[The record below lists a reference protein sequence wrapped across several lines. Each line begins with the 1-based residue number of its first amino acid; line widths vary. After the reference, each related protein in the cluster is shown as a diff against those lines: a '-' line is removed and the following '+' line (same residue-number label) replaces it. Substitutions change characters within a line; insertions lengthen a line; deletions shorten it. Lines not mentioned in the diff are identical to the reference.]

1 MKKIITLSFCI
12 AIGLLASIAL
22 AKTVSSEEGI
32 TAITIPSADITL
44 SFLQPGR
51 VDGIPVAEGDKVKA
65 NGLMMQQYNAAE
77 AALLAQKRV
86 DLKRLELAKER
97 GATTDL
103 EVEHAQLEVKIA
115 EIRVDNMRL
124 LSPID
129 GFVEKIDIEVGESV
143 QALAD
148 AIRIVR
154 IDPLWIDVHVPQ
166 DKAYTVKVGDTATV
180 KFPEPQKE
188 SSLGK
193 VIFVSRAA
201 DAASS
206 TLRVRI
212 EVPNKSNR
220 PAGEHAHIIFSAPKK
235 QHKQSTLL
243 NQPCRFAGYRYQKSQ
258 GPGVLLPQLPG
269 VSSWIPPRHH
279 AR

>member
-1 MKKIITLSFCI
+1 MRTAKISLCLL
-12 AIGLLASIAL
+12 AVGLLGSRAL
-22 AKTVSSEEGI
+22 AQKGVDEGI
-32 TAITIPSADITL
+32 AAITIPSADITL

-51 VDGIPVAEGDKVKA
+51 AEVVPVAEGNKVKA
-65 NGLMMQQYNAAE
+65 DTMVMQQHNAAE
-77 AALLAQKRV
+77 VALLAQKRV

-97 GATTDL
+97 GATTEL

-129 GFVEKIDIEVGESV
+129 GFVEKIDVEVGESV

-166 DKAYTVKVGDTATV
+166 DKAHTVKVGDTTIV
-180 KFPEPQKE
+180 KFPEPRAQ
-188 SSLGK
+188 SSSGK

-212 EVPNKSNR
+212 EVANESNR
-220 PAGEHAHIIFSAPKK
+220 PAGECAHIIFPASTK
-235 QHKQSTLL
+235 QPVGKDVIKT
-243 NQPCRFAGYRYQKSQ
+243 Q
-258 GPGVLLPQLPG
+258 GPKDAK
-269 VSSWIPPRHH
+269 SN
-279 AR
+279 

>member
-1 MKKIITLSFCI
+1 MKKGMILSFCVV
-12 AIGLLASIAL
+12 IGLLASIVL
-22 AKTVSSEEGI
+22 AQTRSEEGI

-51 VDGIPVAEGDKVKA
+51 IDGVPVKEGDKVKA
-65 NGLMMQQYNAAE
+65 DGLVMQQYNAAE
-77 AALLAQKRV
+77 AGLLAQKRV
-86 DLKRLELAKER
+86 DLKRLELAKQR

-129 GFVEKIDIEVGESV
+129 GFVEKVGVEVGESV

-148 AIRIVR
+148 TIRIVR

-166 DKAYTVKVGDTATV
+166 DKAYTIKVGDTAIV
-180 KFPEPQKE
+180 KFPKPQEE
-188 SSLGK
+188 SSSGK

-206 TLRVRI
+206 TVRVRI
-212 EVPNKSNR
+212 EVGNKSNR
-220 PAGEHAHIIFSAPKK
+220 PAGECAHVVF
-235 QHKQSTLL
+235 STLKDTES
-243 NQPCRFAGYRYQKSQ
+243 N
-258 GPGVLLPQLPG
+258 
-269 VSSWIPPRHH
+269 
-279 AR
+279 

>member
-1 MKKIITLSFCI
+1 MKTITILSWCVIIGFLTSV
-12 AIGLLASIAL
+12 AL
-22 AKTVSSEEGI
+22 VQAESDKGI

-51 VDGIPVAEGDKVKA
+51 IDSIPVTEGDKVKA
-65 NGLMMQQYNAAE
+65 DTLVIQQYNMAE
-77 AALLAQKRV
+77 TALLAQKRV
-86 DLKRLELAKER
+86 DLKRLELAR
-97 GATTDL
+97 QRHATTDL

-148 AIRIVR
+148 TIRIVR

-166 DKAYTVKVGDTATV
+166 DKAYTIKIGDTAIV
-180 KFPEPQKE
+180 KFPTPKKE

-193 VIFVSRAA
+193 VIFVSRTA

-206 TLRVRI
+206 TLQARI
-212 EVPNKSNR
+212 EVPNKSKR
-220 PAGEHAHIIFSAPKK
+220 PAGERTYIVFSASKKKYALKNITKPKK
-235 QHKQSTLL
+235 AKDTKL
-243 NQPCRFAGYRYQKSQ
+243 
-258 GPGVLLPQLPG
+258 
-269 VSSWIPPRHH
+269 
-279 AR
+279 

>member
-1 MKKIITLSFCI
+1 MKTVMTLSFCV
-12 AIGLLASIAL
+12 AISLLASIAF
-22 AKTVSSEEGI
+22 AQTGSEEGI

-51 VDGIPVAEGDKVKA
+51 IESIGVKEGDKVKA
-65 NGLMMQQYNAAE
+65 DTLIMQQYNAAE

-86 DLKRLELAKER
+86 DLKRLELAKQR

-115 EIRVDNMRL
+115 EIRVDNTKF

-129 GFVEKIDIEVGESV
+129 GFVEKIDVEVGESV

-148 AIRIVR
+148 TIRIVR

-166 DKAYTVKVGDTATV
+166 DKAYTVKVEDTVTV
-180 KFPEPQKE
+180 NFPKPQKKT
-188 SSLGK
+188 SSGK

-212 EVPNKSNR
+212 EVDNKSNR
-220 PAGEHAHIIFSAPKK
+220 PAGECAQIVFSTSK
-235 QHKQSTLL
+235 QPVRKNVIKAEKSKDTESKLKAKTL
-243 NQPCRFAGYRYQKSQ
+243 
-258 GPGVLLPQLPG
+258 
-269 VSSWIPPRHH
+269 
-279 AR
+279 

>member
-1 MKKIITLSFCI
+1 MLAIYPYFCYGISLIKRVTRSFLNMKTVMTLSFCV
-12 AIGLLASIAL
+12 AIGILASIAL
-22 AKTVSSEEGI
+22 AQTGLGEGI

-51 VDGIPVAEGDKVKA
+51 IDSVPVTEGDEIKA
-65 NGLMMQQYNAAE
+65 YTLVMQQYNAAE
-77 AALLAQKRV
+77 ASLLAQKRV
-86 DLKRLELAKER
+86 DLKRLERAKER

-103 EVEHAQLEVKIA
+103 EVEHAQLEVKIT

-129 GFVEKIDIEVGESV
+129 GFVEQINVEVGESV

-148 AIRIVR
+148 TIRIVR

-166 DKAYTVKVGDTATV
+166 DKAYTVKVGDTAIV
-180 KFPEPQKE
+180 KFPKPQKK
-188 SSLGK
+188 SSSGK
-193 VIFVSRAA
+193 IIFVSRAA

-220 PAGEHAHIIFSAPKK
+220 PAGECAHIVFSTPKK
-235 QHKQSTLL
+235 QYVGKDIIKAKKPENT
-243 NQPCRFAGYRYQKSQ
+243 KSN
-258 GPGVLLPQLPG
+258 
-269 VSSWIPPRHH
+269 
-279 AR
+279 

>member
-1 MKKIITLSFCI
+1 MRTAKILMCFL
-12 AIGLLASIAL
+12 AIGLLVSVAL
-22 AKTVSSEEGI
+22 AQKGAEEGI

-51 VDGIPVAEGDKVKA
+51 INNIPVTEGDKVKA
-65 NGLMMQQYNAAE
+65 DALVMQQYNAAE

-86 DLKRLELAKER
+86 DLKRLELAKQR
-97 GATTDL
+97 GATTEL

-129 GFVEKIDIEVGESV
+129 GFVEKIDVEVGESV

-166 DKAYTVKVGDTATV
+166 NKAYTVKVGDTAIV
-180 KFPEPQKE
+180 KFPKPQKD

-212 EVPNKSNR
+212 EVPNQSNR
-220 PAGEHAHIIFSAPKK
+220 PAGECASIVFSTSEKQPVRKDIIKAKK
-235 QHKQSTLL
+235 SKCT
-243 NQPCRFAGYRYQKSQ
+243 KSN
-258 GPGVLLPQLPG
+258 
-269 VSSWIPPRHH
+269 
-279 AR
+279 

>member
-1 MKKIITLSFCI
+1 MKTVITLSFCV
-12 AIGLLASIAL
+12 AISLLASIAL
-22 AKTVSSEEGI
+22 AQTGSEKGI

-51 VDGIPVAEGDKVKA
+51 IDSIPVTEGDKVKA
-65 NGLMMQQYNAAE
+65 DGRVMQQYNAAE

-86 DLKRLELAKER
+86 DLKRLKLAKKR
-97 GATTDL
+97 GATTAL
-103 EVEHAQLEVKIA
+103 EVEHALLEVKISK
-115 EIRVDNMRL
+115 IRVDNMRL

-129 GFVEKIDIEVGESV
+129 GFVEKINIEVGESIDE
-143 QALAD
+143 LID

-166 DKAYTVKVGDTATV
+166 DKAYTVKVGDTAIV
-180 KFPEPQKE
+180 KFPMPQEE

-201 DAASS
+201 DAASA
-206 TLRVRI
+206 TLRARI

-220 PAGEHAHIIFSAPKK
+220 PAGESAHIVFLASEKQPVDKDIIEAEKPKD
-235 QHKQSTLL
+235 T
-243 NQPCRFAGYRYQKSQ
+243 KSN
-258 GPGVLLPQLPG
+258 
-269 VSSWIPPRHH
+269 
-279 AR
+279 

>member
-1 MKKIITLSFCI
+1 MKTVTKLSFCL
-12 AIGLLASIAL
+12 AIGILASIAL
-22 AKTVSSEEGI
+22 GQTESDEGI

-51 VDGIPVAEGDKVKA
+51 IDGVPVKEGDKVKA
-65 NGLMMQQYNAAE
+65 DGLVMQQYNAAE
-77 AALLAQKRV
+77 AGFLAQKRV
-86 DLKRLELAKER
+86 DLKRLELAKQR

-129 GFVEKIDIEVGESV
+129 GFVEKIDIEVCESV

-148 AIRIVR
+148 AIRIVK

-166 DKAYTVKVGDTATV
+166 DKAYTIKVGDTAIV
-180 KFPEPQKE
+180 KFPKPREE
-188 SSLGK
+188 SSSGK

-206 TLRVRI
+206 TLRARI
-212 EVPNKSNR
+212 EVPNRSNR
-220 PAGEHAHIIFSAPKK
+220 PAGECAHIVFST
-235 QHKQSTLL
+235 QE
-243 NQPCRFAGYRYQKSQ
+243 NQPVSKDTIKAKKPKDTKSN
-258 GPGVLLPQLPG
+258 
-269 VSSWIPPRHH
+269 
-279 AR
+279 

>member
-1 MKKIITLSFCI
+1 LV
-12 AIGLLASIAL
+12 SIAL
-22 AKTVSSEEGI
+22 AQTEPDEGI

-51 VDGIPVAEGDKVKA
+51 IDSIGVKEGDKVKA
-65 NGLMMQQYNAAE
+65 NTLIMQQYNAAE

-86 DLKRLELAKER
+86 DLKRLKLAKKR
-97 GATTDL
+97 GASTEL

-115 EIRVDNMRL
+115 AIRVDNMRL

-129 GFVEKIDIEVGESV
+129 GFVEKINIEVGES
-143 QALAD
+143 LDELID

-166 DKAYTVKVGDTATV
+166 DKAFTVKVGDTAIV
-180 KFPEPQKE
+180 KFPMPQEE

-201 DAASS
+201 DAASA
-206 TLRVRI
+206 TLRARI

-220 PAGEHAHIIFSAPKK
+220 TSGERAHIVFSASEKQPVDKDIIEAEKPKD
-235 QHKQSTLL
+235 T
-243 NQPCRFAGYRYQKSQ
+243 KSN
-258 GPGVLLPQLPG
+258 
-269 VSSWIPPRHH
+269 
-279 AR
+279 

>member
-1 MKKIITLSFCI
+1 MKTVMILSFCV
-12 AIGLLASIAL
+12 AISLLVSIAL
-22 AKTVSSEEGI
+22 AQTGSDEGI

-51 VDGIPVAEGDKVKA
+51 IDSIPVTEGDKVKA
-65 NGLMMQQYNAAE
+65 DSLVMQQYNAAE

-103 EVEHAQLEVKIA
+103 EVEYAQLEVKIA
-115 EIRVDNMRL
+115 EIRVNNMRL

-129 GFVEKIDIEVGESV
+129 GFVEKLDVEVGESV

-166 DKAYTVKVGDTATV
+166 DKAYTVKVGDTAIV
-180 KFPEPQKE
+180 KFPKPQKE
-188 SSLGK
+188 SSSGK

-206 TLRVRI
+206 TLRARI

-220 PAGEHAHIIFSAPKK
+220 PAGECVHIVFSTSE
-235 QHKQSTLL
+235 KQSVLEDIIKAEKPKDT
-243 NQPCRFAGYRYQKSQ
+243 KSN
-258 GPGVLLPQLPG
+258 
-269 VSSWIPPRHH
+269 
-279 AR
+279 